1 MSHEINRNRADI
13 HVTWIIQGGQI
24 GEGNMISRDGC
35 IYQKALIVRIKN
47 PIWSD
52 LRILKSRNSVW
63 NTQNSSPVWGKC
75 CMRDSVQDF
84 KLLKKYYRSLCL
96 KTTWRSQS
104 LIIYKL
110 WIRFIKYESN
120 PGIMSIHHQWV
131 CYGMKNNNKL
141 QHEMSLNSI

>member
-1 MSHEINRNRADI
+1 MNNSGRANRRGKYDI
-13 HVTWIIQGGQI
+13 PGWMYLS
-24 GEGNMISRDGC
+24 EGTHRPHQKPNMIRSTEF
-35 IYQKALIVRIKN
+35 I
-47 PIWSD
+47 
-52 LRILKSRNSVW
+52 SRNSVW

-131 CYGMKNNNKL
+131 CYDMKNNNKL
-141 QHEMSLNSI
+141 QHEMSHWIQ